1 MQRLGV
7 FAVMCLALG
16 CSSGTGGSGTA
27 TPNASGGSEGF
38 TGQLTLLD
46 DSRNQVDISSAHP
59 DEQAALT
66 ELAQAAVADA
76 NLNPEMRTV
85 ALLIQTT
92 EGTSL
97 KSFQGFTKLQHIDF
111 AGPGINDEVMAGL
124 KDCTGL
130 EIVQL
135 QKTSVTDAGLAHLA
149 GASGLKVL
157 QVHDA
162 PITGAGLALVP
173 QVKSLIL
180 GRRTK
185 VQGDGFAPMEGMQCT
200 VARFIEFDDAALK
213 HVAKMPKLEVLEF
226 PNTAV
231 TDEGVVALKGHPSLS
246 RLALDGVKLGG
257 AGLAALAEAPNLSYL
272 SASGTPITD
281 ADLAPDQRKQIAHGA
296 VDQQHQ
302 DHGQGIGGTGRDDHP
317 QGVAYRAYRRHA
329 RGRRQ
334 AAASASRLQ
343 HQHGGARGRRGRR
356 GRASSGRWSARWR
369 RPTWRR
375 RAGWPARRSTRRWS
389 RRRRSARR
397 VQSADVMIEG
407 HAGD

>member
-281 ADLAPDQRKQIAHGA
+281 ADLAQIKGSKSLTALLINSTKITDKGLAELEGMTTLKELRIEHTD
-296 VDQQHQ
+296 V
-302 DHGQGIGGTGRDDHP
+302 TP
-317 QGVAYRAYRRHA
+317 EGVAKL
-329 RGRRQ
+329 RQ
-334 AAASASRLQ
+334 ALPGCNISTAAPAAGGGG
-343 HQHGGARGRRGRR
+343 GGAPPPGAGAPGGGGRPGGGGPGGRPG
-356 GRASSGRWSARWR
+356 GRPGGGPGGGAQPGGSNQ
-369 RPTWRR
+369 PT
-375 RAGWPARRSTRRWS
+375 
-389 RRRRSARR
+389 
-397 VQSADVMIEG
+397 
-407 HAGD
+407 